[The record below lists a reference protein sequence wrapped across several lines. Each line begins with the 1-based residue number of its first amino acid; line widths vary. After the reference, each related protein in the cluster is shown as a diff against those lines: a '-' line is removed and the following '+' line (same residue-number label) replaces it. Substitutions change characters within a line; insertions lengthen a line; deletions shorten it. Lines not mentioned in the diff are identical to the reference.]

1 MASIQKQGKA
11 GHTMARWIGRN
22 WMWTVTLGTAVVYA
36 PLAGRTGDE
45 RARQRQMDTLTEV
58 MGLIQKE
65 SVEPPTPK
73 QITHAAI
80 QGMLHT
86 LDPHSNY
93 MDEAEFRMMRDD
105 QRGTFFGIGS
115 IIQQQPD
122 GIVVMS
128 TVRGGPSEKAGIRP
142 GDYIREIDGKS
153 TEGWTS
159 TQAVQKLHGDKG
171 TPVEISIQRAGSP
184 GLLKI
189 SLTRA
194 EIPSNSVYYSF
205 MLTPTTGFITIKDFG
220 ETTSDEFEKAI
231 QTLKTQGMKELLL
244 DLRGN
249 PGGIVDAA
257 VGICRQLLGPDEI
270 IVSQKGRDGVL
281 VSETRTP
288 KGAALDPFPLVVLI
302 NRGSASASEIVAG
315 AIQDHDRGLV
325 VGQTSWGKGLVQV
338 VLSIGRTR
346 GLALTT
352 ARYYTPS
359 GRCIQRD
366 YQHGLDDYLLPE
378 DAKEADPK
386 GPEFKTFLGRKVYG
400 GGGITPDYTVD
411 TGKLTNFVA
420 MLRFRHAPFFKFAL
434 LEKERHAIQPQEVPD
449 KALMARFREY
459 LKEQKIPCTDA
470 EWNDAQNQ
478 SDMRDQIATEMQNL
492 AFGVEAGWRYLCAR
506 DPQVQKALELLP
518 ETEQLMKKKVL
529 AQRMQ
534 GEKNV
539 AAKI

>member
-1 MASIQKQGKA
+1 
-11 GHTMARWIGRN
+11 
-22 WMWTVTLGTAVVYA
+22 MWTVVLGTAVIYA
-36 PLAGRTGDE
+36 PLVGRTGDE
-45 RARQRQMDTLTEV
+45 RAKQRRLEVLTEV
-58 MGLIQKE
+58 MGLVQKE

-73 QITHAAI
+73 QITHSAI

-93 MDEAEFRMMRDD
+93 MDESEFRMMRDE

-122 GIVVMS
+122 GIVVIS
-128 TVRGGPSEKAGIRP
+128 TVRGGPSEKVGIRP
-142 GDYIREIDGKS
+142 GDYIREIDGKT

-159 TQAVQKLHGDKG
+159 NQAVQKLRGDKG
-171 TPVEISIQRAGSP
+171 TVVEVALQRAGSP
-184 GLLKI
+184 ELLRI

-205 MLTPTTGFITIKDFG
+205 MLNATTGFINVKDFG
-220 ETTSDEFEKAI
+220 ETTSEEFEKAVA
-231 QTLKTQGMKELLL
+231 TLKKQGMKELIL
-244 DLRGN
+244 DLRDN
-249 PGGIVDAA
+249 PGGLVDAA

-288 KGAALDPFPLVVLI
+288 KGSTLDSFPLTVLI

-325 VGQTSWGKGLVQV
+325 IGQTSWGKGLVQV
-338 VLSIGRTR
+338 VLSIGRVR

-378 DAKEADPK
+378 DSKVVEPK

-400 GGGITPDYTVD
+400 GGGITPDYSVD
-411 TGKLTNFVA
+411 TSKLNNFVA
-420 MLRFRHAPFFKFAL
+420 MLRFRYSPFFKFAVV
-434 LEKERHAIQPQEVPD
+434 EKEAHAIKANQVADDAVMVRFKEWAQGQKVP
-449 KALMARFREY
+449 
-459 LKEQKIPCTDA
+459 ISDA

-478 SDMRDQIATEMQNL
+478 IEMRDQIAYELQNI
-492 AFGVEAGWRYLCAR
+492 AFGVEAGRRFLCGK
-506 DPQVQKALELLP
+506 DPQVQKALESFT
-518 ETEQLMKKKVL
+518 EAEQLMKKKIL
-529 AQRMQ
+529 AEKAQ
-534 GEKNV
+534 GEKTI
-539 AAKI
+539 AAKL